1 MIEIFYSYLAVLI
14 VSLVS
19 LIGIITFLIKSR
31 TLDKLIVYFVGFAAG
46 ALLAAAFF
54 DLIPESVESWGT
66 STIPYIF
73 LGIIL
78 FFVIERFLFFYHCH
92 RRKCPHH
99 TFTYVNLIGDGV
111 HNFIDGVLIA
121 ASYIYSLQLGLI
133 TTMAVIF
140 HEIPQELGDFG
151 LLVHS
156 GLKPKRALLL
166 NFLSSIF
173 AILGSIIT
181 IFFSSISENI
191 TPFLL
196 SMTAGGFIYLALVD
210 IVPEIHKE
218 VEKGA
223 VISQTFS
230 LMLGLLIM
238 FLLTRFLGH

>member
-111 HNFIDGVLIA
+111 HNFTDGMVIA
-121 ASYIYSLQLGLI
+121 ASFLTSIHLGLI
-133 TTMAVIF
+133 TTIAVIF
-140 HEIPQELGDFG
+140 HEIPQELGDFSI
-151 LLVHS
+151 LVY
-156 GLKPKRALLL
+156 GGIEKRRALFY
-166 NFLSSIF
+166 NFLVALTAFLGVIFVHLSKDALAINSI
-173 AILGSIIT
+173 
-181 IFFSSISENI
+181 
-191 TPFLL
+191 LL
-196 SMTAGGFIYLALVD
+196 PIGAGGFIYLATTDLLPMMHKVEDPRKSLVSL
-210 IVPEIHKE
+210 IFILL
-218 VEKGA
+218 G
-223 VISQTFS
+223 S
-230 LMLGLLIM
+230 LMI
-238 FLLTRFLGH
+238 FAINSIV